1 MMSRNKWTW
10 GVGAVV
16 VVLLLWAGC
25 RRQSTDSNAEKVM
38 APEAAAESEHAS
50 SSEHEEGGDE
60 AEVSHVSRSPIGET
74 VITLD
79 DETQERIGLRTE
91 LLASASHKPT
101 VLAYGIAMEDPA
113 SSFTLRAPMVGIV
126 RAVASETWPR
136 LGETVEADT
145 IVGNIVPRLTPAEQI
160 DMAARLAAAHADL
173 SSAAASLEAARASY
187 QSKKEL
193 RDQGNVVSER
203 SVEEAEAKVK
213 SEEAQLEA
221 ATEIVRLI
229 EGALA
234 QRETAA
240 TTKPLIVPR
249 RGQVV
254 EAPVQPDEAVESGQP
269 LLRIADLEQLIARV
283 EVPVGE
289 DVEGSVVAA
298 RISVVGQEGLSLKA
312 EPLGLAPTVGGKT
325 QGLAFLLSVKVGET
339 PSLRPGAAVV
349 AHLEESGSA
358 MAGVM
363 IPRGAVVRYGG
374 LNWVYVKTAADRFT
388 RREATLLS
396 PGDGGW
402 FTASSF
408 VSGEEIVAAGAQ
420 MLLTEELKA
429 LIDREEEAAE

>member
-1 MMSRNKWTW
+1 MTSRNRWTW
-10 GVGAVV
+10 VV
-16 VVLLLWAGC
+16 VAVAVALLLGASCRSQSAG
-25 RRQSTDSNAEKVM
+25 SAEKVA
-38 APEAAAESEHAS
+38 APEAAAEPEHAS

-60 AEVSHVSRSPIGET
+60 AEVSRVARSPTGET

-91 LLASASHKPT
+91 SLASASHQPT
-101 VLAYGIAMEDPA
+101 VLAYGTVMEDPA
-113 SSFTLRAPMVGIV
+113 SSFTLRSPIAGVL
-126 RAVASETWPR
+126 RAAASKAWPR
-136 LGETVEADT
+136 LGETVDADA

-160 DMAARLAAAHADL
+160 DMAVRLAAARADM

-193 RDQGNVVSER
+193 RDQGNVVSDR

-213 SEEAQLEA
+213 SEAAQVEA
-221 ATEIVRLI
+221 ATETVRII

-234 QRETAA
+234 QRETAT

-249 RGQVV
+249 CGQVV

-269 LLRIADLEQLIARV
+269 LLRIAGLEQLIARV

-289 DVEGSVVAA
+289 DVDGRVVSAH
-298 RISVVGQEGLSLKA
+298 ISVVGQEGLSLTV
-312 EPLGLAPTVGGKT
+312 EPLGLAPTVGDKT
-325 QGLAFLLSVKVGET
+325 QGRAFLLRVNVGET
-339 PSLRPGAAVV
+339 PLRPGAAVV
-349 AHLEESGSA
+349 AHLEVSGPA
-358 MAGVM
+358 LTGVM

-374 LNWVYVKTAADRFT
+374 LTWVYVKTAADRFT

-402 FTASSF
+402 FAASSF
-408 VSGEEIVAAGAQ
+408 ASGDEVVSGGTQ
-420 MLLTEELKA
+420 MLLSEELKA
-429 LIDREEEAAE
+429 QIEREEEAEE